1 MRGGPLPVDHPEPHR
16 GRDASERAK
25 RHLGGVRS
33 EGDHRLANEQLTERD
48 PEEPTYQ
55 ATSRIASLDRKAC
68 SDLGQGS
75 IELDEPIV
83 DPSPGPGVGATQ
95 LHHRER
101 VVGDAHLEV
110 TPRPAR
116 GARHAHLVNAGH
128 EHCALARAEPPVST
142 GERHGE
148 PAEAVASKRGG
159 HTEIGGP
166 VHQLVVDGSSS
177 GNTFRLMVA

>member
-1 MRGGPLPVDHPEPHR
+1 MRGGPLPVDHPELCR
-16 GRDASERAK
+16 GRDGSERAK
-25 RHLGGVRS
+25 RDLGGVRS

-48 PEEPTYQ
+48 PEEPTDHT
-55 ATSRIASLDRKAC
+55 TSRIASLDRKAC
-68 SDLGQGS
+68 SDLGEGS

-83 DPSPGPGVGATQ
+83 DPSPGPGVGSTQ
-95 LHHRER
+95 LHHRKR
-101 VVGDAHLEV
+101 VVSDAHLEV

-116 GARHAHLVNAGH
+116 GSRHTHLVNPGH
-128 EHCALARAEPPVST
+128 QDGALARAEPPIST

-148 PAEAVASKRGG
+148 PTEAVASKCRG

-177 GNTFRLMVA
+177 GNTLRLMVA